1 MGWGCPAPTPRDRGV
16 ARADGAAGVEHS
28 PPGRRA
34 PLCLRGVRAPGMASP
49 RCPRYP
55 PVEGS
60 SLFPD
65 AGHRWGHSGRA
76 PWLLSAWC
84 DLPGDVRPVVIDG
97 GGATT
102 PTLAGMAGCTDVA
115 RPSTHAPSAAPAA
128 AGSHPQWGRGLG
140 GAWRYRQGR
149 PWVGRRHPQHAAAT
163 AVSAAAAAVAG
174 ESPALVPVR
183 PGVETVVWRWC
194 LFGVPREGLDGHAAA
209 AVWALWEGETA
220 GRLGSG
226 LSTARGRG
234 LPPGWVQPCT
244 CAGSRARRNKNHNCP
259 PAPSLRVGRRRRR
272 CALWH
277 SRAARWP
284 TGASADACPVGH
296 ARAAEPLLGGRCG
309 TLRGHRLWRQR
320 RPRWQPC
327 QPCPPRWQFQQGVRS
342 AMMCHGT
349 AHPPR
354 HSHTLPDSKPWS

>member
-1 MGWGCPAPTPRDRGV
+1 MGGAPPPAAGCGDCSIRGGGGRGGRV
-16 ARADGAAGVEHS
+16 SRSCTGAAGCGNSGVALVS
-28 PPGRRA
+28 FWSTP
-34 PLCLRGVRAPGMASP
+34 RGA
-49 RCPRYP
+49 
-55 PVEGS
+55 
-60 SLFPD
+60 
-65 AGHRWGHSGRA
+65 GRA
-76 PWLLSAWC
+76 RRCGSV
-84 DLPGDVRPVVIDG
+84 GPVG
-97 GGATT
+97 
-102 PTLAGMAGCTDVA
+102 
-115 RPSTHAPSAAPAA
+115 
-128 AGSHPQWGRGLG
+128 
-140 GAWRYRQGR
+140 
-149 PWVGRRHPQHAAAT
+149 
-163 AVSAAAAAVAG
+163 
-174 ESPALVPVR
+174 
-183 PGVETVVWRWC
+183 
-194 LFGVPREGLDGHAAA
+194 
-209 AVWALWEGETA
+209 EGETA